1 MAEVVA
7 VVASGAGLA
16 SLALQLAEG
25 VKRLRQRHRNAAGL
39 LGDLSTLVED
49 LDLITKQLNG
59 LEADTHDILEQQM
72 GPIILERCRRRSEIL
87 TERLTK
93 LTANIPTG
101 PSRMNAVRAVV
112 RSKRWNTELEE
123 LRNAVSGVQL
133 ELLQY
138 CIPIQH
144 AHVCSQSASDI
155 NVYRL
160 YLIHQ
165 NIAMKKLLR
174 IADPENSDGDSSR
187 NPVSPTSERHD
198 DVLPRISNIPRH
210 RFSHCAVRSCHCS
223 CHITRSV
230 GGRFWRLQY
239 TPFANIFNTC
249 DNARCSVQRYR
260 VNLRA
265 ALSHFGVGW
274 AVVFGLD
281 MMVEP
286 GKYWLQPVLQVE
298 RVVNRTAPGFVI
310 LMKLSEN
317 LLKWNEAEIQFREL
331 YRSDPAFVNQVDPQG
346 RGYLEKILSYGGW
359 GCYGTEIESQIR
371 LLRFLVEELHLIKG
385 VDSPSLMYNCA
396 SFSSTNRH
404 LEIIEA
410 VTSLGCDFSTT
421 ASPSFESW
429 PEPCV
434 HDPELAC
441 FVRMMPEDPFYLE
454 YMGIILKSNPDFGD
468 SPPIHNAILHGSKED
483 FRVIIQKTQPLEENV
498 NFLGQSPLHISVRY
512 PERLDILL
520 AAGHDA
526 SVRDKNGITPLMYA
540 AAMNISEAV
549 TALINHGADLFMRD
563 KLNDYDFIMYAAV
576 RHHWSLV
583 WCAIDLISSN
593 DRSLLPRLFPSIF
606 LASGRDC
613 FLAHDPKSLTE
624 GWKKYWLKVFSKVTS
639 LDICFED
646 GGTLMHVVD
655 SCLLANMLV
664 NSGFAKFNHRNN
676 LGEHSLFAIARFLDP
691 VLFRQFIAK
700 GALVNIT
707 NNQGQTVLHGL
718 LGLLHDPENRKK
730 KELLEILDILLDSG
744 AKIGIRDHCSCNCSP
759 SGCLPGSSLEFDLVE
774 ILHTQVY
781 NGFWVFE
788 WLLILEERG
797 LLVEA
802 KDFALSVFRQT
813 YYKEAGFRHACCRS
827 NSAGEHD
834 DTEEEFWDIGKQIQW
849 EDLRDKMSDWAERDY
864 QEVKY
869 GLMVHLQ
876 QRQSAKKREMESE
889 KQNQSGRR
897 HETSASYYKR

>member
-346 RGYLEKILSYGGW
+346 RGYLEVGISFLS
-359 GCYGTEIESQIR
+359 C
-371 LLRFLVEELHLIKG
+371 H
-385 VDSPSLMYNCA
+385 
-396 SFSSTNRH
+396 
-404 LEIIEA
+404 
-410 VTSLGCDFSTT
+410 
-421 ASPSFESW
+421 
-429 PEPCV
+429 
-434 HDPELAC
+434 
-441 FVRMMPEDPFYLE
+441 
-454 YMGIILKSNPDFGD
+454 
-468 SPPIHNAILHGSKED
+468 
-483 FRVIIQKTQPLEENV
+483 
-498 NFLGQSPLHISVRY
+498 
-512 PERLDILL
+512 
-520 AAGHDA
+520 
-526 SVRDKNGITPLMYA
+526 
-540 AAMNISEAV
+540 
-549 TALINHGADLFMRD
+549 
-563 KLNDYDFIMYAAV
+563 
-576 RHHWSLV
+576 
-583 WCAIDLISSN
+583 
-593 DRSLLPRLFPSIF
+593 
-606 LASGRDC
+606 
-613 FLAHDPKSLTE
+613 
-624 GWKKYWLKVFSKVTS
+624 
-639 LDICFED
+639 
-646 GGTLMHVVD
+646 
-655 SCLLANMLV
+655 
-664 NSGFAKFNHRNN
+664 
-676 LGEHSLFAIARFLDP
+676 
-691 VLFRQFIAK
+691 
-700 GALVNIT
+700 
-707 NNQGQTVLHGL
+707 
-718 LGLLHDPENRKK
+718 
-730 KELLEILDILLDSG
+730 
-744 AKIGIRDHCSCNCSP
+744 
-759 SGCLPGSSLEFDLVE
+759 
-774 ILHTQVY
+774 
-781 NGFWVFE
+781 
-788 WLLILEERG
+788 
-797 LLVEA
+797 
-802 KDFALSVFRQT
+802 
-813 YYKEAGFRHACCRS
+813 
-827 NSAGEHD
+827 
-834 DTEEEFWDIGKQIQW
+834 
-849 EDLRDKMSDWAERDY
+849 
-864 QEVKY
+864 
-869 GLMVHLQ
+869 
-876 QRQSAKKREMESE
+876 
-889 KQNQSGRR
+889 
-897 HETSASYYKR
+897 

>member
-39 LGDLSTLVED
+39 LGDISTLVED

-101 PSRMNAVRAVV
+101 PSKMNAVRAVV
-112 RSKRWNTELEE
+112 QSK
-123 LRNAVSGVQL
+123 
-133 ELLQY
+133 
-138 CIPIQH
+138 
-144 AHVCSQSASDI
+144 
-155 NVYRL
+155 RL

-187 NPVSPTSERHD
+187 NPVTPTSERHD

-249 DNARCSVQRYR
+249 DNARCSAQRYR

-265 ALSHFGVGW
+265 ALSHFGVRW

-346 RGYLEKILSYGGW
+346 RGYLE
-359 GCYGTEIESQIR
+359 
-371 LLRFLVEELHLIKG
+371 G

-421 ASPSFESW
+421 VSPSFESW

-434 HDPELAC
+434 HDPELAR
-441 FVRMMPEDPFYLE
+441 FVRMIPEDPFYLE

-512 PERLDILL
+512 PERLNILL

-549 TALINHGADLFMRD
+549 TTLINHGADLFMRD

-613 FLAHDPKSLTE
+613 FLAHDPESLTE

-655 SCLLANMLV
+655 SRLLANMLV

-813 YYKEAGFRHACCRS
+813 YYKEAGFRHTCCRS
-827 NSAGEHD
+827 NSTDEHD

-849 EDLRDKMSDWAERDY
+849 EDLRDKMNDWAEREY
-864 QEVKY
+864 QEVKH

-897 HETSASYYKR
+897 HETSASYYRR